1 MKNQMGKHY
10 WKDALL
16 FSLLGCFSFFFIAFY
31 TDIPLRYQDN
41 LLTLQTFIAVIISF
55 SGVGLGMRYV
65 NVKLREMFPTF
76 LKNRRVVFFFFL
88 LAAVFL
94 FFLNYFL
101 LVAAK
106 ILIGLPHPFTL
117 AFRGTLLLTLIGL
130 IELMVVSLF
139 MVNEFYKSVIELY
152 RHSKELEETNMQS
165 R

>member
-76 LKNRRVVFFFFL
+76 LKKQAGCFLFL
-88 LAAVFL
+88 LACSCLSVFSD
-94 FFLNYFL
+94 FFLACSFL
-101 LVAAK
+101 S
-106 ILIGLPHPFTL
+106 GF
-117 AFRGTLLLTLIGL
+117 
-130 IELMVVSLF
+130 S
-139 MVNEFYKSVIELY
+139 
-152 RHSKELEETNMQS
+152 
-165 R
+165 